1 MIQSRQ
7 VKIQNANWAN
17 AIVLVALHLDCAK
30 LRSSCWLCVDNQID
44 YNHLIE
50 FRYSH
55 CKVKYTQEQ
64 INLYKIMYKRAI
76 LLKILS
82 FTILF
87 EVARKIGGDI

>member
-1 MIQSRQ
+1 MLS
-7 VKIQNANWAN
+7 WE
-17 AIVLVALHLDCAK
+17 ALIG
-30 LRSSCWLCVDNQID
+30 RVDNQID

-55 CKVKYTQEQ
+55 CKVKHTQEQ

-82 FTILF
+82 FKILF
-87 EVARKIGGDI
+87 EVAMKIGGDVWRMREGEREREIRERAQIQLDDQLKR